1 MKILVCCTHLWD
13 TAHPWNML
21 AFNTSVGERQP
32 LPVYMH
38 GKIPLRPL
46 AESSDLDF
54 ISFILLLMKEQKIIQ
69 KDSRERLILNADF
82 QYCTNIAKT
91 HVMTTKVIET
101 TNNHLL
107 LLLSSNQVD
116 TSSCFTHEII
126 HTHQTNASPSME
138 LATGNI
144 QEAGWKNSTVF
155 YLKNK

>member
-1 MKILVCCTHLWD
+1 
-13 TAHPWNML
+13 ML

-126 HTHQTNASPSME
+126 QTHQTNASPSME

>member
-1 MKILVCCTHLWD
+1 
-13 TAHPWNML
+13 ML

-38 GKIPLRPL
+38 GKIPLRSL
-46 AESSDLDF
+46 AESRDLDF

-155 YLKNK
+155 Y

>member
-1 MKILVCCTHLWD
+1 MGWKENEDSCVLYTSLRHCTSLEYVGFQYFCWRKITIACLHAWKD
-13 TAHPWNML
+13 TIET
-21 AFNTSVGERQP
+21 TSR
-32 LPVYMH
+32 
-38 GKIPLRPL
+38 I
-46 AESSDLDF
+46 LDF

-126 HTHQTNASPSME
+126 QTHQTNASPSME

-155 YLKNK
+155 Y